1 MKNPKKAYFVDLL
14 NHTFRYKISFFPFF
28 ASNQLLSLMHKL
40 VKDVGDDEWGEC
52 QVLLSNLLP

>member
-1 MKNPKKAYFVDLL
+1 MKKPLRK
-14 NHTFRYKISFFPFF
+14 HISLICLIIHSDTKFSFSIF

-52 QVLLSNLLP
+52 QVLLSYLLP